1 MQQLLVKIWAT
12 NFILNYLIILVFAIL
27 FNCYVLV
34 IIGLYRGFFNT
45 DATKKPI
52 GAATDAIFFSALLTF
67 VFNKVCHVI
76 MERYTIQR
84 VEKI

>member
-45 DATKKPI
+45 DATKKNDR
-52 GAATDAIFFSALLTF
+52 AANDAIDFPAFLTF

-76 MERYTIQR
+76 IKRYTIQR
-84 VEKI
+84 VEFI